1 MCTKEGED
9 VNYLILHCD
18 FTMMLWW
25 DMFKRF
31 NYLLVNAKN
40 GEKIDVLL
48 VEQEKT

>member
-1 MCTKEGED
+1 MCKEEGED

-18 FTMMLWW
+18 FTMRLWW

-31 NYLLVNAKN
+31 NLLVNAKN